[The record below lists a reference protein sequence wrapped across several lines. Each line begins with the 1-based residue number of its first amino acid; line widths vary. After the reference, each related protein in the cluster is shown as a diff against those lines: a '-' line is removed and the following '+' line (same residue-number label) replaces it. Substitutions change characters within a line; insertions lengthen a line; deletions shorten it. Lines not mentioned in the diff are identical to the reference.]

1 MFCSHCGKELQEAAT
16 FCIYCGSPIKQ
27 GQQMEPFG
35 AMPTQPQTGDGKGT
49 ASMVCGI
56 ISWLTCGGFFILPI
70 IGLILALTARR
81 SEKATAGICLNATA
95 LFLFVIV
102 GPMIALLLPA
112 VQAAREA
119 ARRMQC
125 SNNVKQIGL
134 ALYNYH
140 DVHGAFPPLYTV
152 DEEGNPLHSWRV
164 LILPYIEQNALYEQI
179 RLDEPW
185 DSEYNRQ
192 FHNATISMAYQCPSN
207 KLVPRGSGLCSF
219 VAIAGEG
226 FVPAEKA
233 EQITGNDFKKIT
245 DGTSNTIAIIEV
257 REPFC
262 WMDPTADVTL
272 DELVKGINSGRVG
285 SFHTGGCNVGLFY
298 GSVRFFSD
306 TIDLTVL
313 RALATPA
320 GGESVSL

>member
-1 MFCSHCGKELQEAAT
+1 
-16 FCIYCGSPIKQ
+16 
-27 GQQMEPFG
+27 
-35 AMPTQPQTGDGKGT
+35 
-49 ASMVCGI
+49 MV
-56 ISWLTCGGFFILPI
+56 
-70 IGLILALTARR
+70 
-81 SEKATAGICLNATA
+81 
-95 LFLFVIV
+95 
-102 GPMIALLLPA
+102 
-112 VQAAREA
+112 
-119 ARRMQC
+119 
-125 SNNVKQIGL
+125 
-134 ALYNYH
+134 
-140 DVHGAFPPLYTV
+140 
-152 DEEGNPLHSWRV
+152 
-164 LILPYIEQNALYEQI
+164 
-179 RLDEPW
+179 
-185 DSEYNRQ
+185 
-192 FHNATISMAYQCPSN
+192 YQCPSN

-245 DGTSNTIAIIEV
+245 DGMSNTIAVIEV

-285 SFHTGGCNVGLFY
+285 SFHTGGCNVGLFD

>member
-16 FCIYCGSPIKQ
+16 FCIYCGSPIEQ

-81 SEKATAGICLNATA
+81 SGKATAGICLNATA

-102 GPMIALLLPA
+102 GPLIALLLPA

-125 SNNVKQIGL
+125 SNNVKQIAL

-140 DVHGAFPPLYTV
+140 DAHAAFPPLYTV

-185 DSEYNRQ
+185 DSEHNKQ
-192 FHNATISMAYQCPSN
+192 FHSINIHGYCCPGNPSWT
-207 KLVPRGSGLCSF
+207 GGASGLCDYS
-219 VAIAGEG
+219 AIAGEG

-233 EQITGNDFKKIT
+233 GQKTGNDLRKIA
-245 DGTSNTIAIIEV
+245 DGTSNTIAIVEV

-272 DELVKGINSGRVG
+272 DELVKGINAGRVG
-285 SFHTGGCNVGLFY
+285 SFHTRGCNVGLFD

-320 GGESVSL
+320 GGEQVDL